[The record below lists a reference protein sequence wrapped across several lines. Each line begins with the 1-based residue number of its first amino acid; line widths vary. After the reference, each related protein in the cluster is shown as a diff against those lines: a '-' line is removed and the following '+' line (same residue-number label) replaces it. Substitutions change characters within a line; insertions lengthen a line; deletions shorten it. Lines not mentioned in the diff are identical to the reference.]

1 MRNILNP
8 LLDTLRRGESAI
20 FGTIVEQSGSAPR
33 GSGAKM
39 LVTADGTLYGTIGGG
54 PVEGNS
60 QHRAATMF
68 QENSDFL
75 LQPYNLDNETAANAG
90 MVCGGAVKVLLRR
103 LTPEHLPL
111 FEEIQ
116 AAYVSRRRPVLVISL
131 PAGGIPQLTLLS
143 NGTFIGAELDEDTA
157 AEVLHKTQKCRTP
170 YTLGAASG
178 IFYVEPQIDT
188 GTLWLVGAGH
198 ISLATAKAADF
209 VDFTVRVMDD
219 RAEFANRE
227 RFPEA
232 EDVQVLKD
240 FSSCFPVL
248 GPDDYVVIVTRGHSH
263 DREVLEQ
270 ALANSPGYLGM
281 IGSRKK
287 RDTTYRLLRDKGVT
301 EEQLAAVHCPIGLSI
316 GADTPEEIAICI
328 VGELIRHRA
337 GLEG

>member
-8 LLDTLRRGESAI
+8 LLDILRRGDSAI
-20 FGTIVEQSGSAPR
+20 FGTIVEQHGSAPR

-54 PVEGNS
+54 PVEGGS
-60 QHRAATMF
+60 QHKAATMF
-68 QENSDFL
+68 EENSDFL
-75 LQPYNLDNETAANAG
+75 LLSYNLDNKTAANAG

-103 LTPEHLPL
+103 ITPEHLPL
-111 FEEIQ
+111 FEEIK
-116 AAYVSRRRPVLVISL
+116 AAYAGRRRPVLVISL
-131 PAGGIPQLTLLS
+131 PADGVPQLTLLS

-170 YTLGAASG
+170 YTLGATSG
-178 IFYVEPQIDT
+178 LFYVEPQIDT

-198 ISLATAKAADF
+198 VSLATAKAAAF

-219 RAEFANRE
+219 RAEFANSS

-232 EDVQVLKD
+232 EIQVLKD
-240 FSSCFPVL
+240 FSNCFPAL

-270 ALANSPGYLGM
+270 ALANSPGYIGM

-287 RDTTYRLLRDKGVT
+287 RDTTYSLLKEKGVT
-301 EEQLAAVHCPIGLSI
+301 EEQLAAVHCPVGLPI

-337 GLEG
+337 GLER